1 MRIVIALGGNAL
13 ARRGEPLEA
22 RLQRERAR
30 TAAAAIAAIA
40 REHEVLLTHGN
51 GPQVGLLA
59 LQADAYREVEGYP
72 LDVLNAESQGMI
84 GYWLLQALDAALPD
98 REVVCLLT
106 QVEVDRD
113 DPAWSHP
120 GKPIGPVYDAAAA
133 DAISARR
140 GWSLA
145 RDGGGFRR
153 VVASPRPRS
162 IRGAATILRLVEAGV
177 VVICGGGG
185 GVPVTAG
192 RDGAWIGME
201 AVVDKDRTAALLAV
215 TVDADRLLIATDV
228 EGVYPD
234 WPRREGGPLRSTAA
248 EEFAGMQ
255 LDPGSMGPKVEAACA
270 FARAGGRATIGALE
284 DLPRL
289 LDGSRGTTI
298 RG

>member
-1 MRIVIALGGNAL
+1 MRVVIALGGNAL

-22 RLQRERAR
+22 GLQRARAG
-30 TAAAAIAAIA
+30 AAAATIAAIA
-40 REHEVLLTHGN
+40 RHHEVLLTHGN

-84 GYWLLQALDAALPD
+84 GYWLLQALDAALPE

-106 QVEVDRD
+106 QVEVDPD
-113 DPAWSHP
+113 DPAWSRP
-120 GKPIGPVYDAAAA
+120 SKPIGPIYDDGAAK
-133 DAISARR
+133 AIAERR

-145 RDGGGFRR
+145 HDGGGWRR
-153 VVASPRPRS
+153 VVPSPRPRA
-162 IRGAATILRLVEAGV
+162 IRGSATILRLVESGV
-177 VVICGGGG
+177 LVICGGGG
-185 GVPVTAG
+185 GVAVTAG
-192 RDGAWIGME
+192 TDGTWIGME
-201 AVVDKDRTAALLAV
+201 AVVDKDRTAALLAL
-215 TVDADRLLIATDV
+215 TMGADRLLIATDV

-234 WPRREGGPLRSTAA
+234 WPRREGGPLRHATAD
-248 EEFAGMQ
+248 EIAGME
-255 LDPGSMGPKVEAACA
+255 LDPGTMGPKVEAACA

-289 LDGSRGTTI
+289 LEGSRGTTI